1 MVGVSGMENLFVRIK
16 ELIMTGL
23 GHLLPDGLLPY
34 ASMIVNI
41 AVLLVFAPLTMMYLT
56 WLERKLIGRIQ
67 DRYGPNRVGKFGLM
81 QPLAD
86 GVKMLLKED
95 IVPRGADRVLH
106 FLAPV
111 IVVVSSLL
119 LFTVIP
125 FGDGMVP
132 ANMDLGLFFF
142 LAISSVHTIPI
153 FMAGWGSH
161 SKFSVLGAI
170 RAVAQIVS
178 YEVPLAVSVI
188 VVMIA
193 AGSLS
198 TVEIVKAQAGQ
209 HGLDWFVFTP
219 WGFLGFILFF
229 TAGVAEVNRTPF
241 DLPEGE
247 SELVAGFHTEYSG
260 MKFALFYMGEFL
272 SAFAVA
278 ALAVTLFLGGWNGP
292 WLPSWLWFFI
302 KTYAL
307 IFVMIWMR
315 GTLPRLRID
324 QLMSFAWKFLLPLS
338 MINVLA
344 AALWF
349 VLPKAVAWPVT
360 LVMLGGSW
368 ILFSNVK
375 FTDPN
380 TPVILPAAA
389 PTRK

>member
-1 MVGVSGMENLFVRIK
+1 METLFLK
-16 ELIMTGL
+16 TKALIMAPVAAI
-23 GHLLPDGLLPY
+23 LPEALVPY
-34 ASMIVNI
+34 ASM
-41 AVLLVFAPLTMMYLT
+41 LLNMITLLIFAPLTMMYLT

-67 DRYGPNRVGKFGLM
+67 DRYGPNRVGKFGLL
-81 QPLAD
+81 QPFAD
-86 GVKMLLKED
+86 GIKMLLKED
-95 IVPRGADRVLH
+95 IVPRGADKGLH
-106 FLAPV
+106 FWAPV

-119 LFTVIP
+119 LFAVIP
-125 FGDGMVP
+125 FGKGMVP
-132 ANMDLGLFFF
+132 VDMNLGLFFF
-142 LAISSVHTIPI
+142 IAISSVHTIPI

-161 SKFSVLGAI
+161 SKFSLLGAI

-188 VVMIA
+188 TVMIA

-198 TVEIVKAQAGQ
+198 TVEIVNAQAGT
-209 HGLDWFVFTP
+209 HGMDWFVFTP

-229 TAGVAEVNRTPF
+229 TTGVAEVSRTPF

-278 ALAVTLFLGGWNGP
+278 AMSITLFLGGWNGP

-302 KTYAL
+302 KTYAM

-315 GTLPRLRID
+315 GTLPRLRVD

-349 VLPKAVAWPVT
+349 VLPKEIAWPVT
-360 LVMLGGSW
+360 GIGLAISW
-368 ILFSNVK
+368 IIFSNVRL
-375 FTDPN
+375 TDPN
-380 TPVILPAAA
+380 TPIKIAANTA
-389 PTRK
+389 GTKLQKSPV

>member
-1 MVGVSGMENLFVRIK
+1 METLFLKLKALVMMPL
-16 ELIMTGL
+16 EA
-23 GHLLPDGLLPY
+23 LLPGGLVPY
-34 ASMIVNI
+34 ASMLVNMI
-41 AVLLVFAPLTMMYLT
+41 ALLVFCPLTMMYLT

-67 DRYGPNRVGKFGLM
+67 DRYGPNRVGKFGLL
-81 QPLAD
+81 QPFAD
-86 GVKMLLKED
+86 GIKMLLKED
-95 IVPRGADRVLH
+95 IVPRGADKVLH
-106 FLAPV
+106 FWAPV
-111 IVVVSSLL
+111 LVVISSLL
-119 LFTVIP
+119 LFAVIP
-125 FGDGMVP
+125 FGEDMV
-132 ANMDLGLFFF
+132 AVEMELGLFFF

-161 SKFSVLGAI
+161 SKFSLLGAI

-188 VVMIA
+188 PVMIA

-198 TVEIVKAQAGQ
+198 TVEIVKAQAGSS
-209 HGLDWFVFTP
+209 GLDWFVFTP
-219 WGFLGFILFF
+219 WGLLGFVLFF

-272 SAFAVA
+272 STFAVA
-278 ALAVTLFLGGWNGP
+278 ALSATLFLGGWNGP
-292 WLPSWLWFFI
+292 GLLPSWAWFFI

-315 GTLPRLRID
+315 GTLPRLRVD
-324 QLMSFAWKFLLPLS
+324 QLMAFAWKFMLPLS

-349 VLPKAVAWPVT
+349 VMPKALAWPVT
-360 LVMLGGSW
+360 GLLVAGSW
-368 ILFSNVK
+368 LAFSNIRL
-375 FTDPN
+375 TDPN
-380 TPVILPAAA
+380 TPVLSHSRETA
-389 PTRK
+389 KV